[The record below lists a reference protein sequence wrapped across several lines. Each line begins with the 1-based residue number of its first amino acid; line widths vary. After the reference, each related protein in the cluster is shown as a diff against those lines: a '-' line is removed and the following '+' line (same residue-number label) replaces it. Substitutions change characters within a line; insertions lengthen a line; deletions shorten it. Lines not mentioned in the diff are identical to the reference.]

1 MNQIQRKNKLKGCFE
16 NLEIRHGNRE
26 KKEGKKGRKKKRSS
40 MPDRRL
46 VSNTRHLERKGS
58 PRRFQPHQRRSSLIV
73 VPAA

>member
-1 MNQIQRKNKLKGCFE
+1 
-16 NLEIRHGNRE
+16 
-26 KKEGKKGRKKKRSS
+26 

>member
-26 KKEGKKGRKKKRSS
+26 KKGKKEEKEKKRSS
-40 MPDRRL
+40 IPERRL

-58 PRRFQPHQRRSSLIV
+58 LRRIQPNQRRSSLIV
-73 VPAA
+73 VPAT